1 MGRTDTGAGG
11 MKKIYTQKVRN
22 QYIKLG
28 MVPVSF
34 EDEQG
39 LESFKDNQILKN
51 HTYGSKKPRSVL
63 QNKWV
68 HAMFRVVAQNTDNP
82 DWNTPEKVKR
92 QVKLKM
98 KFFKDDVIV
107 HGNKVYFELRSF
119 AFDEMEHNEANVRYE
134 DAKNICAKFLG
145 VRPEVLEAQ
154 AQKE

>member
-1 MGRTDTGAGG
+1 

-22 QYIKLG
+22 VFVKLA
-28 MVPVSF
+28 MVPVSK
-34 EDEQG
+34 EDIDN

-51 HTYGSKKPRSVL
+51 KTSGVRKPRSVL

-68 HAMFRVVAQNTDNP
+68 HAMFRFVAANTEHL
-82 DWNTPEKVKR
+82 DWNTPEKTKR

-119 AFDEMEHNEANVRYE
+119 AFDEMEPREANIRYE
-134 DAKNICAKFLG
+134 EGKNICAKFLD
-145 VRPEVLEAQ
+145 VDPEILEAE
-154 AQKE
+154 AHKERVE